1 MNTAKVRNAYQRS
14 ESQAQIHPVKLIHL
28 LYERVLLHLELA
40 EQAVIE
46 HEVKARGENLSKA
59 IAIIS
64 ELNASI
70 ELTDTSD
77 AAEFLQGLYAA
88 ILLELPKVAI
98 TSDVEIIRQ
107 SHRYL
112 SRLLEIWQ
120 ATAMEEAGLNE
131 CQQDA
136 PTLAE
141 GQRHDNKGGSGGGV
155 SSEYGAGGPK
165 KFKVLDAAAC
175 QLHGVS
181 VSI

>member
-1 MNTAKVRNAYQRS
+1 MNTAKVRNAYQKS
-14 ESQAQIHPVKLIHL
+14 EAQAQIHPVKLIHL

-40 EQAVIE
+40 EQAVVA

-70 ELTDTSD
+70 EDADNSD
-77 AAEFLQGLYAA
+77 AAGFLRGLYAS

-98 TSDVEIIRQ
+98 SSDVKIIQQ
-107 SHRYL
+107 SYRYL

-120 ATAMEEAGLNE
+120 TTAMAEAGLTE
-131 CQQDA
+131 CQHDA
-136 PTLAE
+136 PSPE
-141 GQRHDNKGGSGGGV
+141 EDPQYDMGGSGRAV
-155 SSEYGAGGPK
+155 CTEYGVGGLK
-165 KFKVLDAAAC
+165 KFKHLDAAAC
-175 QLHGVS
+175 HLHCVS